1 MGLLW
6 RPLFSYGNIARRR
19 LAIKARFDHDKRQLV
34 LRSLQRGFGEKGEP
48 FIERMLGAD
57 FQKAQIMG
65 GPREKMLRQVLF
77 YQLGAFFSLSGEQR
91 EHKADMVVRHAVV
104 CEASDA
110 VLAHPAPQTQCA
122 FPEDDLLPVGID
134 GAPRRRR
141 FLRRADEQSSVL
153 VHKLVFGAESPVSFG
168 GAARFQPRNDKI
180 EAFLRLGFVGQ
191 RPFCRSLVGVKQAQ
205 CFEKRSCATSAWILQ
220 KQGR

>member
-1 MGLLW
+1 MSKPQAL
-6 RPLFSYGNIARRR
+6 IE
-19 LAIKARFDHDKRQLV
+19 QV
-34 LRSLQRGFGEKGEP
+34 RSLQRGFGEKGEP

-77 YQLGAFFSLSGEQR
+77 YQLGAFFSQSGEQR

>member
-1 MGLLW
+1 
-6 RPLFSYGNIARRR
+6 
-19 LAIKARFDHDKRQLV
+19 
-34 LRSLQRGFGEKGEP
+34 
-48 FIERMLGAD
+48 
-57 FQKAQIMG
+57 
-65 GPREKMLRQVLF
+65 MLRQVLF
-77 YQLGAFFSLSGEQR
+77 YQLGAFFSQSGEQR

-153 VHKLVFGAESPVSFG
+153 VHKLVFGAESPVGFG
-168 GAARFQPRNDKI
+168 GAARFQPATIRSRPSCASVLSAKGHSAVASSALSKLNASKSAPALPVRGSCRNRGDSV
-180 EAFLRLGFVGQ
+180 APANDRLF
-191 RPFCRSLVGVKQAQ
+191 RTSTDGVK
-205 CFEKRSCATSAWILQ
+205 ESLLSKSVISA
-220 KQGR
+220 G

>member
-65 GPREKMLRQVLF
+65 GPRERCSDKYSSTSSGRSSVKVASSESIRPIWSSGMRSSARRAMPCWRIQLRRRSV
-77 YQLGAFFSLSGEQR
+77 
-91 EHKADMVVRHAVV
+91 
-104 CEASDA
+104 
-110 VLAHPAPQTQCA
+110 A

>member
-77 YQLGAFFSLSGEQR
+77 YQLGAFFSQSGEQR

-180 EAFLRLGFVGQ
+180 EAFLRLGFVG
-191 RPFCRSLVGVKQAQ
+191 PKA
-205 CFEKRSCATSAWILQ
+205 ILP
-220 KQGR
+220 